1 VCYGY
6 GASAQVGE
14 APAAVTAWLM
24 GTVVC
29 FALIFAVNSAIH
41 SFLVVHYAKEDKVA
55 QSVGFYYMSNAC
67 GRLLGTIGSGVL
79 YTYAGADALR
89 GLGACFVAG
98 TISSAAAALITV
110 RIRDDASGL
119 RCGPCICVAAEAK
132 ADVELE

>member
-1 VCYGY
+1 MCYGY

-14 APAAVTAWLM
+14 APAAVTVWLM

-67 GRLLGTIGSGVL
+67 GRLLVRVRVGV
-79 YTYAGADALR
+79 R
-89 GLGACFVAG
+89 VR
-98 TISSAAAALITV
+98 V
-110 RIRDDASGL
+110 RIW
-119 RCGPCICVAAEAK
+119 P
-132 ADVELE
+132 